1 MNSFEYVIKDPIG
14 IHARPA
20 GMLVKEAKK
29 YSCNLSLEC
38 NGKKADLKK
47 IMVLMSLGVKCG
59 NKVTVT
65 ADGENAET
73 VIEDLKRYFE
83 QNL

>member
-73 VIEDLKRYFE
+73 VIENLKKYFE
-83 QNL
+83 ENL